1 MFLRGDFRK
10 GQINDFITMV
20 DVSLFQTFLK
30 PKSVAIVGA
39 SADPKKTG
47 SRAQRFLLS
56 HGYKGKVF
64 PVNPNRKEIFGL
76 KCYPSLKSINEQVD
90 HIFVAVDGNKIIE
103 AVKDAILIKVRCA
116 SILSGGFSE
125 AGSEGNYLEKSIFKI
140 AQKGDLRI
148 LGPNSIGLI
157 NISDNV
163 VFSANAMLELK
174 VLKKG
179 SLSVISHSG
188 SLIGALLAHGHSRGI
203 GFSKL
208 ISVGNES
215 DLSVGE
221 IGKMLVND
229 PNTETIILF
238 LETLRNSNEVAEM
251 SRMAHAAG
259 KQIICYKL
267 GKSELGKELAK
278 SHTGAIAGNDDAFNA
293 FINYHGIARVEI
305 FETLIEIPN
314 LFRKKKKSESKRVG
328 IVTTTGGGGAMVVE
342 NLSGSDIEIVDP
354 GLPIQKIMQDNNIP
368 YNNNKLVDLTI
379 AGTKPEIVTEVISQ
393 MMQNKN
399 CDIVVMVVGSSA
411 KFRPEQAVE
420 PLLKWAN
427 YKKPLAVYVAPD
439 APEALI
445 LLQQNNIACFRTPES
460 CAESVKTFL
469 NTKNPVKTKILKN
482 DLSKISNKLK
492 KNISKNL
499 SEEESLEIFK
509 EIGIEI
515 VNYKVSVNEKQAI
528 VHSSQIGFPLA
539 MKVLS
544 NQILHKT
551 ETGGVELNIQNLE
564 ELKISFK
571 KLSDVFNKLKINSS
585 DKKFLIQKM
594 EKGISEIILGYRVD
608 ELVGP
613 IVVIG
618 SGGILSE
625 IYDDKSIRIAPVD
638 ITEAKKM
645 IKEVKSLVT
654 ITGYRGLPQANINT
668 IATAIVKMSKLA
680 FVKEIKEAEI
690 NPVIVKNDNEGIVA
704 VDGLITLN

>member
-1 MFLRGDFRK
+1 M
-10 GQINDFITMV
+10 I
-20 DVSLFQTFLK
+20 DVSLSQSFLN
-30 PKSVAIVGA
+30 PKSVAIIGA
-39 SADPKKTG
+39 SADPKKTS
-47 SRAQRFLLS
+47 SRAQRFLVS
-56 HGYKGKVF
+56 HGYKGKIF
-64 PVNPNRKEIFGL
+64 PVNPNREEIFGL
-76 KCYPSLKSINEQVD
+76 KCYPNLKSINEQVD

-103 AVKDAILIKVRCA
+103 SIKDAISIKVRCVT
-116 SILSGGFSE
+116 ILSGGFSE
-125 AGSEGNYLEKSIFKI
+125 SGSEGNNLEKYIFKI
-140 AQKGDLRI
+140 AKKGGLRI

-163 VFSANAMLELK
+163 ILSANAMLELK
-174 VLKKG
+174 DLKKG
-179 SLSVISHSG
+179 SLGVISQSG
-188 SLIGALLAHGHSRGI
+188 SLIGALLAHGHSRGV

-208 ISVGNES
+208 VSVGNEL

-251 SRMAHAAG
+251 SRMAHKAG

-314 LFRKKKKSESKRVG
+314 LFKNKKKSQYKRVG

-342 NLSGSDIEIVDP
+342 NLSDSDIEIVDP
-354 GLPIQKIMQDNNIP
+354 GLSIQKIMQENNIAF
-368 YNNNKLVDLTI
+368 NNNKLVDLTI

-399 CDIVVMVVGSSA
+399 CDLVVMVVGSSA

-427 YKKPLAVYVAPD
+427 YPKPLAVYLAPD
-439 APEALI
+439 APEALT
-445 LLQQNNIACFRTPES
+445 LLHQNNVACFRTPES

-469 NTKNPVKTKILKN
+469 NTNNPVKPKILKN
-482 DLSKISNKLK
+482 DFSKISKKLK

-499 SEEESLEIFK
+499 SEEKALEIFK

-515 VNYKVSVNEKQAI
+515 VDYKVSFNKKQAI
-528 VHSSQIGFPLA
+528 EYGLQIGFPIA

-551 ETGGVELNIQNLE
+551 EIGGVELNIKNLE
-564 ELKISFK
+564 ELKINFK
-571 KLSDVFNKLKINSS
+571 KLSEVFKKFSINIENQ
-585 DKKFLIQKM
+585 KFLIQKM
-594 EKGISEIILGYRVD
+594 EKGISEIILGYRID

-625 IYDDKSIRIAPVD
+625 IYNDKSIRMAPID
-638 ITEAKKM
+638 ISEAKKM
-645 IKEVKSLVT
+645 INEVKSLVT
-654 ITGYRGLPQANINT
+654 IAGYRGLPEANLNI
-668 IATAIVKMSKLA
+668 IATAIVNMSKFA
-680 FVKEIKEAEI
+680 FIKEIKEAEI
-690 NPVIVKNDNEGIVA
+690 NPIIVKKENEGIVA

>member
-1 MFLRGDFRK
+1 M
-10 GQINDFITMV
+10 I
-20 DVSLFQTFLK
+20 DVSLSQSFLN
-30 PKSVAIVGA
+30 PKSVAIIGA

-47 SRAQRFLLS
+47 SRAQRFLVS
-56 HGYKGKVF
+56 HGYKGKIF
-64 PVNPNRKEIFGL
+64 PVNPNREEIFGL
-76 KCYPSLKSINEQVD
+76 KCYPNLKSINEQVD
-90 HIFVAVDGNKIIE
+90 HIFVAIDGNKIIE
-103 AVKDAILIKVRCA
+103 YIKDAISIKVRCA
-116 SILSGGFSE
+116 TILSGGFSE
-125 AGSEGNYLEKSIFKI
+125 SGSEGNNLEKHIFKI
-140 AQKGDLRI
+140 AKKGDLRV

-157 NISDNV
+157 NISDN
-163 VFSANAMLELK
+163 FILSANAMLELK
-174 VLKKG
+174 NLKKG
-179 SLSVISHSG
+179 SLSVISQSG
-188 SLIGALLAHGHSRGI
+188 SLIGALLAHGQSRGI

-221 IGKMLVND
+221 IGKMLIND
-229 PNTETIILF
+229 PNTGTIILF

-251 SRMAHAAG
+251 SRMAHSAG

-314 LFRKKKKSESKRVG
+314 LFINKKKPQSKRVG

-342 NLSGSDIEIVDP
+342 NLSDSDIEIIDP
-354 GLPIQKIMQDNNIP
+354 CLSIQRIMQKNNIAF
-368 YNNNKLVDLTI
+368 NNNKLVDLTI
-379 AGTKPEIVTEVISQ
+379 AGTKPEIVSEVISL
-393 MMQNKN
+393 MMKNKN

-427 YKKPLAVYVAPD
+427 HPKPIAVYVAPD
-439 APEALI
+439 APEALT
-445 LLQQNNIACFRTPES
+445 LLHQNNIACFRTPES

-469 NTKNPVKTKILKN
+469 NTKNPVNPKISKN
-482 DLSKISNKLK
+482 DLSNISKILN
-492 KNISKNL
+492 KNISKKL
-499 SEEESLEIFK
+499 SEEEALEIFK

-515 VNYKVSVNEKQAI
+515 VDYRVSFNEKQVI
-528 VHSSQIGFPLA
+528 EYSSQIGFPLA

-544 NQILHKT
+544 TQILHKT
-551 ETGGVELNIQNLE
+551 ESGGVELNIKNLK
-564 ELKISFK
+564 ELKISFQ
-571 KLSDVFNKLKINSS
+571 KLSDVFKKLKINNK
-585 DKKFLIQKM
+585 DKKFLIQRM

-625 IYDDKSIRIAPVD
+625 IYNDKAIRMAPVD
-638 ITEAKKM
+638 ITEAKTM
-645 IKEVKSLVT
+645 INEVKSLVT
-654 ITGYRGLPQANINT
+654 ITGYRRLPKADVNIIAN
-668 IATAIVKMSKLA
+668 AIVNMSKFA

-690 NPVIVKNDNEGIVA
+690 NPVVVKKKDEGIVA
-704 VDGLITLN
+704 VDGLILLN

>member
-1 MFLRGDFRK
+1 MNGDFHK

-20 DVSLFQTFLK
+20 DVSFSQSFFN
-30 PKSVAIVGA
+30 PKSVAIIGA

-47 SRAQRFLLS
+47 SRAQRFLVS
-56 HGYKGKVF
+56 HGYKGKIF
-64 PVNPNRKEIFGL
+64 PVNPNREEIFGL
-76 KCYPSLKSINEQVD
+76 KCYPNLKSINEQVD
-90 HIFVAVDGNKIIE
+90 YIFIAVDGNKIFE
-103 AVKDAILIKVRCA
+103 AIRDAVSKKVRCA
-116 SILSGGFSE
+116 TILSGGFSE
-125 AGSEGNYLEKSIFKI
+125 SGSKGNVLEKHIFKI
-140 AQKGDLRI
+140 AKKGGLRI

-163 VFSANAMLELK
+163 ILSANAMLELK
-174 VLKKG
+174 DLKKG
-179 SLSVISHSG
+179 SLSVISQSG
-188 SLIGALLAHGHSRGI
+188 SLIGALLAHGYSRGI
-203 GFSKL
+203 GFAKL
-208 ISVGNES
+208 VSVGNES

-238 LETLRNSNEVAEM
+238 LETLRNSYEVAEM
-251 SRMAHAAG
+251 SKMAHAAG

-267 GKSELGKELAK
+267 GKSELGKQLAK

-314 LFRKKKKSESKRVG
+314 LFRKKKKSETKRVG

-399 CDIVVMVVGSSA
+399 CDVVVMVVGSSA

-427 YKKPLAVYVAPD
+427 YPKPLAVYVAPD
-439 APEALI
+439 APEALN
-445 LLQQNNIACFRTPES
+445 LLHKNNIACFRTPES

-469 NTKNPVKTKILKN
+469 NTKNPVKSTILN
-482 DLSKISNKLK
+482 NHSSKISKKLN

-499 SEEESLEIFK
+499 SEEEALEIFK
-509 EIGIEI
+509 DIGIEI
-515 VNYKVSVNEKQAI
+515 VDYKVIFNEKQAI
-528 VHSSQIGFPLA
+528 EYSSQIGFPVV

-544 NQILHKT
+544 NQVLHKT
-551 ETGGVELNIQNLE
+551 ETGGVELNIKNLE

-571 KLSDVFNKLKINSS
+571 KLSNVFQKLKIKSS
-585 DKKFLIQKM
+585 DEKFLIQKM
-594 EKGISEIILGYRVD
+594 EKGIAEIILGYRVD

-613 IVVIG
+613 IVLIG

-625 IYDDKSIRIAPVD
+625 IYNDKSIRMAPVD
-638 ITEAKKM
+638 IPEAKKM
-645 IKEVKSLVT
+645 IREVKSLVT
-654 ITGYRGLPQANINT
+654 ITGYRGLPEADINI
-668 IATAIVKMSKLA
+668 IATAIVKMSKFA
-680 FVKEIKEAEI
+680 YFKEVKEAEI
-690 NPVIVKNDNEGIVA
+690 NPIIVRKEYEGIVA

>member
-1 MFLRGDFRK
+1 M
-10 GQINDFITMV
+10 I
-20 DVSLFQTFLK
+20 DVSLYQSFLN
-30 PKSVAIVGA
+30 PKSVAIIGA

-47 SRAQRFLLS
+47 SRAQRFLVS
-56 HGYKGKVF
+56 HGYKGKIF
-64 PVNPNRKEIFGL
+64 PVNPNREEIFGL
-76 KCYPSLKSINEQVD
+76 KCYPNLKSINEQVD

-103 AVKDAILIKVRCA
+103 AIKDAISIKVRCA

-125 AGSEGNYLEKSIFKI
+125 SGSKGNDLEKNIFNI
-140 AQKGDLRI
+140 AKKGDLRI

-163 VFSANAMLELK
+163 ILSANAMLELK
-174 VLKKG
+174 DLKKG
-179 SLSVISHSG
+179 SLGVISQSG

-208 ISVGNES
+208 VSVGNES

-251 SRMAHAAG
+251 SRMAHSVG

-314 LFRKKKKSESKRVG
+314 LFKNKKKPATKRVG
-328 IVTTTGGGGAMVVE
+328 VVTTTGGGGAMVVE
-342 NLSGSDIEIVDP
+342 SLSDGNIEILDP
-354 GLPIQKIMQDNNIP
+354 SLSIQNIMRENNIP
-368 YNNNKLVDLTI
+368 FNNNKVVDLTI
-379 AGTKPEIVTEVISQ
+379 AGTKPEIVTEVIGQ
-393 MMQNKN
+393 FMQNEN
-399 CDIVVMVVGSSA
+399 CDLVAMVVGSSA

-427 YKKPLAVYVAPD
+427 YPKPLAVYVAPD
-439 APEALI
+439 APDALN
-445 LLQQNNIACFRTPES
+445 LLHQNNIACFRTPES
-460 CAESVKTFL
+460 CAESIKTFL
-469 NTKNPVKTKILKN
+469 NTKNPIKPKNLKN
-482 DLSKISNKLK
+482 NLSKISKKLK
-492 KNISKNL
+492 NNTSKNL
-499 SEEESLEIFK
+499 SEEKALEIFK
-509 EIGIEI
+509 KIGIQI
-515 VNYKVSVNEKQAI
+515 VEYKVSTDEKQTIEYGAKL
-528 VHSSQIGFPLA
+528 GFPLV

-544 NQILHKT
+544 SHILHKT
-551 ETGGVELNIQNLE
+551 EIGGVKLNIKNVE
-564 ELKISFK
+564 ELMISYQ
-571 KLSDVFNKLKINSS
+571 KLSRVFKKLKINGE
-585 DKKFLIQKM
+585 DKKYLIQKM
-594 EKGISEIILGYRVD
+594 EQGISEIILGYRVD

-654 ITGYRGLPQANINT
+654 ITGYRGLPEANVNI
-668 IATAIVKMSKLA
+668 IANAIVNMSKFA

-690 NPVIVKNDNEGIVA
+690 NPVIVKKENEGLVA
-704 VDGLITLN
+704 VDGIIILN

>member
-1 MFLRGDFRK
+1 M
-10 GQINDFITMV
+10 I
-20 DVSLFQTFLK
+20 DVSLSQSFFT
-30 PKSVAIVGA
+30 PKSVAIIGA

-47 SRAQRFLLS
+47 SRVQRFLVS
-56 HGYKGKVF
+56 HGYKGKIF
-64 PVNPNRKEIFGL
+64 PVNPNREEIFGL
-76 KCYPSLKSINEQVD
+76 KCYPNLKSINEQVD

-103 AVKDAILIKVRCA
+103 CIKDAISIKVRCA
-116 SILSGGFSE
+116 TILSGGFSE
-125 AGSEGNYLEKSIFKI
+125 SGSKGNNLEKYIFKI
-140 AQKGDLRI
+140 AKKGDLRI

-163 VFSANAMLELK
+163 ILSANAMLELK
-174 VLKKG
+174 DLKKG
-179 SLSVISHSG
+179 SVGVISQSG

-208 ISVGNES
+208 VSVGNES
-215 DLSVGE
+215 DISVGE

-229 PNTETIILF
+229 PNTGTIILF

-251 SRMAHAAG
+251 SRIANGAG

-293 FINYHGIARVEI
+293 FINYHGIARVDI

-314 LFRKKKKSESKRVG
+314 LFKNKKKPQSKRVG

-342 NLSGSDIEIVDP
+342 NLSDSDIEIVDP
-354 GLPIQKIMQDNNIP
+354 GLSIQKIMQENNIAF
-368 YNNNKLVDLTI
+368 NNNKLVDLTI
-379 AGTKPEIVTEVISQ
+379 AGTKPEIVSEVIGL

-427 YKKPLAVYVAPD
+427 YPKPLAVYVAPD
-439 APEALI
+439 APEALT
-445 LLQQNNIACFRTPES
+445 LLHQNNIACFRTPES

-469 NTKNPVKTKILKN
+469 NTKNPVN
-482 DLSKISNKLK
+482 PKISKNNLSNISKKLE

-499 SEEESLEIFK
+499 SEEEALEIFK
-509 EIGIEI
+509 DIGIEI
-515 VNYKVSVNEKQAI
+515 VDYKVSINEKQAI
-528 VHSSQIGFPLA
+528 EHSCKIGFPLA

-544 NQILHKT
+544 RNIHHKT
-551 ETGGVELNIQNLE
+551 ETGGVKLNLKNLN
-564 ELKISFK
+564 ELKISFQE
-571 KLSDVFNKLKINSS
+571 LSDLFQKLKINSS
-585 DKKFLIQKM
+585 DKKFIIQKM

-618 SGGILSE
+618 SGGVLSE
-625 IYDDKSIRIAPVD
+625 IYNDKSIRLAPVD

-645 IKEVKSLVT
+645 IKEVKSLMM
-654 ITGYRGLPQANINT
+654 ITGYRGLPKADINI
-668 IATAIVKMSKLA
+668 IASAIVNMSKLA
-680 FVKEIKEAEI
+680 FVKKIKEAEI
-690 NPVIVKNDNEGIVA
+690 NPVLVKKENEGIVA

>member
-1 MFLRGDFRK
+1 MKEDFRK
-10 GQINDFITMV
+10 DQINDLLLMI
-20 DVSLFQTFLK
+20 DVSLIQSFFT
-30 PKSVAIVGA
+30 PKSVAIIGA
-39 SADPKKTG
+39 SANPKKTS
-47 SRAQRFLLS
+47 SRAQRFLIS
-56 HGYKGKVF
+56 HGFKGKIF
-64 PVNPNRKEIFGL
+64 PVNPNRNEIFGL
-76 KCYPSLKSINEQVD
+76 KCYPNLKSINEQVD

-103 AVKDAILIKVRCA
+103 AIKDAISIKVRCA
-116 SILSGGFSE
+116 TILSGGFSE
-125 AGSEGNYLEKSIFKI
+125 SGYEGDELEKHIFKI
-140 AQKGDLRI
+140 AKKGDLRI

-157 NISDNV
+157 NISDDV
-163 VFSANAMLELK
+163 ILSANAMLELQD
-174 VLKKG
+174 LKKG
-179 SLSVISHSG
+179 SLSVISQSG

-238 LETLRNSNEVAEM
+238 LETLRNSNEVADM
-251 SRMAHAAG
+251 SRMAHVAG

-314 LFRKKKKSESKRVG
+314 LFKNKKKPETKRVG
-328 IVTTTGGGGAMVVE
+328 IVSTTGGGGAMVVE
-342 NLSGSDIEIVDP
+342 NLSDSGIEIVDP
-354 GLPIQKIMQDNNIP
+354 DSSIKKIMQDNNIP
-368 YNNNKLVDLTI
+368 FNNNKLVDLTI
-379 AGTKPEIVTEVISQ
+379 AGTKPEIVNKVISQ

-399 CDIVVMVVGSSA
+399 CDLVVMVVGSSA

-427 YKKPLAVYVAPD
+427 YKKPLAVYVAPH

-482 DLSKISNKLK
+482 DLSKISKKLK

-544 NQILHKT
+544 SQIIHKT

-564 ELKISFK
+564 ELKISYK
-571 KLSDVFNKLKINSS
+571 KLSDVFKKLKINSS

-654 ITGYRGLPQANINT
+654 ITGYRGLPEANINT
-668 IATAIVKMSKLA
+668 IATAIVKISKFA

-690 NPVIVKNDNEGIVA
+690 NPVIVKNENEGIVA

>member
-1 MFLRGDFRK
+1 M
-10 GQINDFITMV
+10 I
-20 DVSLFQTFLK
+20 DVSLTQSFLT
-30 PKSVAIVGA
+30 PKSVAIIGA

-47 SRAQRFLLS
+47 SRAQRFLVS
-56 HGYKGKVF
+56 HGYKGKIF
-64 PVNPNRKEIFGL
+64 PVNPNREEIFGL
-76 KCYPSLKSINEQVD
+76 KCYPNLKSINEQVD
-90 HIFVAVDGNKIIE
+90 HIFVAVDGNKIIDSI
-103 AVKDAILIKVRCA
+103 KDAISINVTCA
-116 SILSGGFSE
+116 TILSGGFSE
-125 AGSEGNYLEKSIFKI
+125 SGSEGNELEKYIFKI
-140 AQKGDLRI
+140 AKKGNLRI

-157 NISDNV
+157 NISDNIIL
-163 VFSANAMLELK
+163 SANAMLELQD
-174 VLKKG
+174 LKKG
-179 SLSVISHSG
+179 SLSLISQSG
-188 SLIGALLAHGHSRGI
+188 SLIGALLAHGHSRSI

-208 ISVGNES
+208 VSVGNEI

-238 LETLRNSNEVAEM
+238 LETLRNSDEVADM

-314 LFRKKKKSESKRVG
+314 LFRNKKKSETKRVG

-354 GLPIQKIMQDNNIP
+354 GRSIQKIMQDNNIP
-368 YNNNKLVDLTI
+368 YDNNKLVDLTI
-379 AGTKPEIVTEVISQ
+379 AGTKPDIVSKVISQ

-399 CDIVVMVVGSSA
+399 CDVVVMVVGSSA

-427 YKKPLAVYVAPD
+427 YPKPLAVYVAPD
-439 APEALI
+439 APEALN
-445 LLQQNNIACFRTPES
+445 LLHQNNIACFRTPES

-469 NTKNPVKTKILKN
+469 NTKNPVKPTSLKN
-482 DLSKISNKLK
+482 DSSNISKKLK

-499 SEEESLEIFK
+499 SEEEALEIFK
-509 EIGIEI
+509 DIGIEI
-515 VNYKVSVNEKQAI
+515 VDYKVSCNEKQAI
-528 VHSSQIGFPLA
+528 DHSSQIGFPLA

-544 NQILHKT
+544 SEIMHKT
-551 ETGGVELNIQNLE
+551 ETGGVELNIKNLE

-571 KLSDVFNKLKINSS
+571 KLSDVFQKLKIKAS

-594 EKGISEIILGYRVD
+594 EKGIAEIILGYRVD

-625 IYDDKSIRIAPVD
+625 IYNDKSIRMAPVD

-645 IKEVKSLVT
+645 IREVKSLVT
-654 ITGYRGLPQANINT
+654 VTGYRGLPEADINI
-668 IATAIVKMSKLA
+668 IASAIVNMSKFA
-680 FVKEIKEAEI
+680 FVREIKEAEI
-690 NPVIVKNDNEGIVA
+690 NPIIVKKEKEGIVA

>member
-1 MFLRGDFRK
+1 MKEDFRK
-10 GQINDFITMV
+10 DQINDLLLMI
-20 DVSLFQTFLK
+20 DVSLTQSFFT
-30 PKSVAIVGA
+30 PKSVAIIGA
-39 SADPKKTG
+39 SADPRKTG
-47 SRAQRFLLS
+47 SRAQRFLIS
-56 HGYKGKVF
+56 HGFKGKIF
-64 PVNPNRKEIFGL
+64 PVNPNRNEIFGL
-76 KCYPSLKSINEQVD
+76 KCYPNLKSINEQVD

-103 AVKDAILIKVRCA
+103 AIKDAISIKVRCA
-116 SILSGGFSE
+116 IILSGGFSE
-125 AGSEGNYLEKSIFKI
+125 SGYEGNELEKHIFQI

-163 VFSANAMLELK
+163 VLSANAMLELK

-229 PNTETIILF
+229 PNTDTIILF

-293 FINYHGIARVEI
+293 FINYNGIARVET

-314 LFRKKKKSESKRVG
+314 LFKNKKKPVSKRVG
-328 IVTTTGGGGAMVVE
+328 IVTTTGGGGAMVIE

-354 GLPIQKIMQDNNIP
+354 GQSIKKIMQENNIAF
-368 YNNNKLVDLTI
+368 NNNKLVDLTI
-379 AGTKPEIVTEVISQ
+379 AGTKAEVVTEVIGQ

-399 CDIVVMVVGSSA
+399 CDLVVMVVGSSA

-427 YKKPLAVYVAPD
+427 HPKPLAVYVAPD
-439 APEALI
+439 APEALT
-445 LLQQNNIACFRTPES
+445 LLHQNNIACFRTPES
-460 CAESVKTFL
+460 CAESIKIFL
-469 NTKNPVKTKILKN
+469 NTKNPMKPKIFKD
-482 DLSKISNKLK
+482 DLSKISKKLNNK
-492 KNISKNL
+492 ISKNL
-499 SEEESLEIFK
+499 SEEEALEIFK
-509 EIGIEI
+509 DIGIEI
-515 VNYKVSVNEKQAI
+515 VNYKVSINEKQTI
-528 VHSSQIGFPLA
+528 DYSSQIGFPVA

-551 ETGGVELNIQNLE
+551 ETGGVELNIKNLE
-564 ELKISFK
+564 ELRISFQ
-571 KLSDVFNKLKINSS
+571 KLSDVFKKLKIDNSNE
-585 DKKFLIQKM
+585 KFLIQKM
-594 EKGISEIILGYRVD
+594 EKGISEIIVGYRFD

-625 IYDDKSIRIAPVD
+625 IYDDKSIRLAPVD
-638 ITEAKKM
+638 IKEAKKM

-654 ITGYRGLPQANINT
+654 ITGYRGLPKADINT
-668 IATAIVKMSKLA
+668 IATAIVNMSKFA
-680 FVKEIKEAEI
+680 FVEEIKEAEI
-690 NPVIVKNDNEGIVA
+690 NPLIVKKDNYGVVA
-704 VDGLITLN
+704 VDGLITLY

>member
-1 MFLRGDFRK
+1 M
-10 GQINDFITMV
+10 I
-20 DVSLFQTFLK
+20 DVSLTQSFLT
-30 PKSVAIVGA
+30 PKSIAIIGA

-47 SRAQRFLLS
+47 SRVQRFLVS
-56 HGYKGKVF
+56 HGYKGKIF
-64 PVNPNRKEIFGL
+64 PVNPNREEIFGL
-76 KCYPSLKSINEQVD
+76 KCYPNLKSINEQVD

-103 AVKDAILIKVRCA
+103 TIKDAISIKVKCA
-116 SILSGGFSE
+116 TILSGGFSE
-125 AGSEGNYLEKSIFKI
+125 SGSEGNELEKYIFKI

-157 NISDNV
+157 NISDNIIL
-163 VFSANAMLELK
+163 SANAMLELK
-174 VLKKG
+174 DLKKG
-179 SLSVISHSG
+179 SLSVISQSG

-208 ISVGNES
+208 VSVGNES

-251 SRMAHAAG
+251 SRMAHATG

-293 FINYHGIARVEI
+293 FINHNGIARVEI

-314 LFRKKKKSESKRVG
+314 LFKNKQKPESKRVG

-342 NLSGSDIEIVDP
+342 GLSGSDIEIIDP
-354 GLPIQKIMQDNNIP
+354 GLSIQKIMRENHISF
-368 YNNNKLVDLTI
+368 NNNKLVDLTI

-399 CDIVVMVVGSSA
+399 CDLVMMVVGSSA

-427 YKKPLAVYVAPD
+427 YPKPLAVYVAPD
-439 APEALI
+439 APEALT
-445 LLQQNNIACFRTPES
+445 LLHKNNIACFRTPES

-469 NTKNPVKTKILKN
+469 NTKNPFKPKIFKN
-482 DLSKISNKLK
+482 NLSNISKKLK

-499 SEEESLEIFK
+499 SEEEALEIFK
-509 EIGIEI
+509 DIGIQI
-515 VNYKVSVNEKQAI
+515 VDYKVSFNEKQTLEY
-528 VHSSQIGFPLA
+528 SSQIGFPLA

-544 NQILHKT
+544 SEIPHKT
-551 ETGGVELNIQNLE
+551 ETGGVELNIKNLE

-571 KLSDVFNKLKINSS
+571 KLSDIFHKLKINSN

-625 IYDDKSIRIAPVD
+625 IYDDKSIRMAPVD

-645 IKEVKSLVT
+645 IKEVKSLV
-654 ITGYRGLPQANINT
+654 ILTGYRGLPKADINT
-668 IATAIVKMSKLA
+668 IASAIVKMSKFA

-690 NPVIVKNDNEGIVA
+690 NPVIVKKDNEGIVA

>member
-1 MFLRGDFRK
+1 M
-10 GQINDFITMV
+10 I
-20 DVSLFQTFLK
+20 DVSLSQSFLN
-30 PKSVAIVGA
+30 PRSVAIIGA
-39 SADPKKTG
+39 SADPKKTS
-47 SRAQRFLLS
+47 SRAQRFLVS
-56 HGYKGKVF
+56 HGYKGKIF
-64 PVNPNRKEIFGL
+64 PVNPNREEIFGL
-76 KCYPSLKSINEQVD
+76 KCYPNLKSINEHID
-90 HIFVAVDGNKIIE
+90 HIFIAVDSNKIIE
-103 AVKDAILIKVRCA
+103 AIKDAISKKVRCA
-116 SILSGGFSE
+116 TILSGGFTES
-125 AGSEGNYLEKSIFKI
+125 GSEGNDLEKQVFKI
-140 AQKGDLRI
+140 AKKGDLRI

-163 VFSANAMLELK
+163 ILSANAMLELQD
-174 VLKKG
+174 LKKG
-179 SLSVISHSG
+179 SLGVISHSG

-208 ISVGNES
+208 VSVGNES

-229 PNTETIILF
+229 PNTESIILF
-238 LETLRNSNEVAEM
+238 LETLRNSDEVAEM

-267 GKSELGKELAK
+267 GKSELSKELAK

-314 LFRKKKKSESKRVG
+314 LFKNKKRSESKRVG

-342 NLSGSDIEIVDP
+342 SLSGSDIEIIDP
-354 GLPIQKIMQDNNIP
+354 GLSIKKIMQDNNIAF
-368 YNNNKLVDLTI
+368 NNNKLVDLTI
-379 AGTKPEIVTEVISQ
+379 AGTKPEIVNEVISQ
-393 MMQNKN
+393 MMKNEN
-399 CDIVVMVVGSSA
+399 CDLVVMVVGSSA

-427 YKKPLAVYVAPD
+427 YPKPLAVYVAPD
-439 APEALI
+439 APEALN
-445 LLQQNNIACFRTPES
+445 LLHQNNIACFRTPES

-469 NTKNPVKTKILKN
+469 NTKNPVKPIILKN
-482 DLSKISNKLK
+482 DLSDISKKLE
-492 KNISKNL
+492 KNIFKNL
-499 SEEESLEIFK
+499 SEDEALEIFK
-509 EIGIEI
+509 DIGIDI
-515 VNYKVSVNEKQAI
+515 VDYKVSSNEKQAI
-528 VHSSQIGFPLA
+528 EYSSQIGFPLA

-544 NQILHKT
+544 SEIMHKT
-551 ETGGVELNIQNLE
+551 ETGGVELNIKNLE
-564 ELKISFK
+564 EVKISFK
-571 KLSDVFNKLKINSS
+571 KLSDVFQKLKINSS
-585 DKKFLIQKM
+585 EKKFIIQKM
-594 EKGISEIILGYRVD
+594 EKGIAEIILGYRVD

-625 IYDDKSIRIAPVD
+625 IYNDKSIRMAPVD

-654 ITGYRGLPQANINT
+654 ITGYRGLPEVDINI
-668 IATAIVKMSKLA
+668 IATAIVNISKFAL
-680 FVKEIKEAEI
+680 VKEIKEAEI
-690 NPVIVKNDNEGIVA
+690 NPVIVKKNNEGIIA